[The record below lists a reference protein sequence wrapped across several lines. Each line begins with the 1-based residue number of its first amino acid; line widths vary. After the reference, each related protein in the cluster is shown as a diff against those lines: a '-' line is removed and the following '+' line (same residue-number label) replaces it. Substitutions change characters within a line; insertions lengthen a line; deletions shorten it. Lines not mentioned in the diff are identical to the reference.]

1 MEGSGGVSLICSV
14 STPVHLWWTGTASS
28 PYRMSGK
35 ATLHQKA
42 EAACILSTRGKE
54 VLRMISLNLPAFS
67 TIDTPLHLSSFQRR
81 EMLDNTQIL
90 VVIHYSKAVNSP
102 EIRSDILQLISESR
116 DIMLDFV
123 AEIFIP
129 KSLH

>member
-1 MEGSGGVSLICSV
+1 
-14 STPVHLWWTGTASS
+14 
-28 PYRMSGK
+28 
-35 ATLHQKA
+35 
-42 EAACILSTRGKE
+42 
-54 VLRMISLNLPAFS
+54 
-67 TIDTPLHLSSFQRR
+67 
-81 EMLDNTQIL
+81 MLDNTQIL